1 MFFEAM
7 DHSWQVLLGTHRQLL
22 DDIEAQLIDTVG
34 LTPGADQVMRAFELP
49 VQKVRVLV
57 LGQDPYP
64 AQGMACGLA
73 FAHSPGTPVPQSL
86 RNLMKELKDDLPG
99 VSNSGDIVRWVPQ
112 GVLLLNSALTTQ
124 VGSSGKHQEIWTEFI
139 EAAVTELDQSRAG
152 KLTCLSL
159 GTKANKL
166 SQLIEKGSIVSA
178 PHPSP
183 LSAHRGF
190 FGSKIYSRVNK
201 TLCDQGQDPI
211 DWSC

>member
-7 DHSWQVLLGTHRQLL
+7 DRSWQTVLGPHRKLL
-22 DDIEAQLIDTVG
+22 DEIERQIIDTVG
-34 LTPGADQVMRAFELP
+34 LTPPLNQVMRAFELP
-49 VQKVRVLV
+49 VQKVRVLM

-64 AQGMACGLA
+64 AQGVACGLA
-73 FAHSPGTPVPQSL
+73 FAHSPGTPIPHSL
-86 RNLMKELKDDLPG
+86 RNLMKELKSDVPG
-99 VSNSGDIVRWVPQ
+99 VSNSGDIVRWKNQ

-124 VGSSGKHQEIWTEFI
+124 VGSSGKHQEIWKEFV
-139 EAAVTELDQSRAG
+139 EAVIAELDQSRAG

-159 GTKANKL
+159 GAKASKL
-166 SQLIEKGSIVSA
+166 SQMIERGSIVSA

-183 LSAHRGF
+183 LSANRGF

-201 TLCDQGQDPI
+201 VLADQAQEPI